1 MKLTET
7 DRIRL
12 RALEPYDIDLLYK
25 WENDSDIWNSGPT
38 IAPFSRKLLVDYIEN
53 YNPDIF
59 SAKQLR
65 LMIERISDGEVLGTV
80 DIYDFDVL
88 NRRAMLGYLIDREHR
103 GCGYGVE
110 AIGLV
115 ADYCKNHVGMH
126 QLAAI
131 VAIDNISSR
140 TVLEKNGFT
149 VSGRLRSWIVQGTR
163 CTDAFIYQKLF

>member
-12 RALEPYDIDLLYK
+12 RALEPYDTELLYK

-38 IAPFSRKLLVDYIEN
+38 IAPFSRKIIADYIEN

-65 LMIERISDGEVLGTV
+65 LMIERIADGETLGTV

-88 NRRAMLGYLIDREHR
+88 NRRAMLGYLIDRKYR
-103 GCGYGVE
+103 GCGYALE

-115 ADYCKNHVGMH
+115 ADYCKNHIAMH

-131 VAIDNISSR
+131 TAIDNVSSR
-140 TVLEKNGFT
+140 TVLEQAGFT
-149 VSGRLRSWIVQGTR
+149 ISGRLRSWIVQGMHY
-163 CTDAFIYQKLF
+163 TDAFIYQKLF